1 MFVFKAAVLGAGTMG
16 GQIAQTIAAAGIPVV
31 MKDISPELVHA
42 GLEEARNVTSGQ
54 INKLAQKGKI
64 TEQQASQ
71 QIEEIVGRI
80 HGSTSYEGFGD
91 VDFVIEAVPEK
102 MAIKQAVF
110 AELDAA
116 TPGHA
121 ILASNTSSLS
131 ITEIGEAT
139 LRPDK
144 VVGFHYFYPASVM
157 PLIEIVEGEE
167 TSAET
172 VAAALTFAQ
181 AIRKQP
187 IACAEVPG
195 FVVNRILNSGTSEI
209 WREQEQKKLSI
220 KAIDEGVGAAGVIPM
235 GPYFLVNLL
244 GLDTV
249 LHVAEHL
256 ADSYGS
262 ERFYVPKG
270 MQKLVAEGKL
280 GAKSGGDGF
289 YSPSGDPNLP
299 GDAQPDVDELV
310 QLLVL
315 KTFVEACL
323 VLEEGV
329 ATHRDID
336 FGLMAGAGL
345 DPRRG
350 LLPPF
355 MKADVEGLDV
365 ILERLENAHERHG
378 ERFAPPT
385 ILRRLVAQ
393 GRLGQKSG
401 QGFYAYPQPDAQQP
415 EGAEVVKL
423 QTIRAAGGDPA
434 SGAAA
439 VGAGGAGAGDGE
451 GGVAIAWLANGQM
464 NSIAPQVIEDL
475 GKVWRHVKDSGIRA
489 LVIASSNPM
498 LFSAGADIKA
508 FTAMDEA
515 GGEQLINS
523 AHALLREIET
533 SGVATIA
540 AVNGLAFGGGCELA
554 MACDVRLAARCAI
567 FGQPEIKLGIIPGF
581 GGTQRLPRLV
591 GENKALEMN
600 LIGDPLTA
608 DEAYEYGLVNR
619 VLDDHELL
627 DAALAWARKLAGQA
641 PLAVEQIK
649 RVSAAGELDAGIEAE
664 KQGFDAVFR
673 SQDAREGI
681 GAFLG
686 KRAPRWTGK

>member
-1 MFVFKAAVLGAGTMG
+1 MFVFKAAVVGAGTMG

-31 MKDISPELVHA
+31 LKDISEELVQA

-54 INKLAQKGKI
+54 ANKLAEKGKI
-64 TEQQASQ
+64 TADEAQA
-71 QIEEIVGRI
+71 QIAEVMGRI

-102 MAIKQAVF
+102 MEIKQAVF

-131 ITEIGEAT
+131 ITEIAEAT

-144 VVGFHYFYPASVM
+144 VVGFHYFYPASIM

-172 VAAALTFAQ
+172 VTASLTLAQ
-181 AIRKQP
+181 SIRKQP
-187 IACAEVPG
+187 ITCAEVPG

-209 WREQEQKKLSI
+209 WREQEQKGLSI
-220 KAIDEGVGAAGVIPM
+220 KLIDEGVGAAGVIPM

-256 ADSYGS
+256 AESYGS

-270 MQKLVAEGKL
+270 MQKLVSEGKL
-280 GAKSGGDGF
+280 GAKTGGEGF
-289 YSPSGDPNLP
+289 YSSQGEPNLP
-299 GDAQPDVDELV
+299 GDKEPDVAELV
-310 QLLVL
+310 ELLVL

-355 MKADVEGLDV
+355 MKADVEGLDT
-365 ILERLENAHERHG
+365 ILERLENAAERHG
-378 ERFAPPT
+378 ERFVPPT

-401 QGFYAYPQPDAQQP
+401 QGFYAYPQPDADDSAPPTQ
-415 EGAEVVKL
+415 VVKL
-423 QTIRAAGGDPA
+423 ETRSD
-434 SGAAA
+434 
-439 VGAGGAGAGDGE
+439 
-451 GGVAIAWLANGQM
+451 GVAIAWLANGQM

-475 GKVWRHVKDSGIRA
+475 GKVWQHVKGSAAQGPGGIRA
-489 LVIASSNPM
+489 LVIASSNPF

-508 FTAMDEA
+508 FTSMDEA

-523 AHALLREIET
+523 AHSLLREMESEGI
-533 SGVATIA
+533 ATIA

-554 MACDVRLAARCAI
+554 MACDVRLAARSAL

-591 GENKALEMN
+591 GTNKALEMN
-600 LIGDPLTA
+600 LIGDPILA
-608 DEAYEYGLVNR
+608 DEAFEYGLVNR
-619 VLDDHELL
+619 VVDDHELL
-627 DAALAWARKLAGQA
+627 DTALAWARKLAGQA
-641 PLAVEQIK
+641 PLAMQQIK
-649 RVSAAGELDAGIEAE
+649 RVSGAGDLDQGIEAE
-664 KQGFDAVFR
+664 KQGFATAFR
-673 SQDAREGI
+673 SADGREGI
-681 GAFLG
+681 SAFLG
-686 KRAPRWTGK
+686 KRAARFQGK

>member
-1 MFVFKAAVLGAGTMG
+1 MFVFKAAVVGAGTMG

-31 MKDISPELVHA
+31 LKDIDDALVQA
-42 GLEEARNVTSGQ
+42 GLDEARNVTQGQ
-54 INKLAQKGKI
+54 VGKLLERGKI
-64 TEQQASQ
+64 TAEQAEAQV
-71 QIEEIVGRI
+71 EEIISRI
-80 HGSTSYEGFGD
+80 LGTTAYGDFAD

-144 VVGFHYFYPASVM
+144 VIGFHYFYPASLM

-167 TSAET
+167 SSAET
-172 VAAALTFAQ
+172 VGAAVTFAQ

-187 IACAEVPG
+187 ITCAEVPG
-195 FVVNRILNSGTSEI
+195 FVVNRILNSGISEV
-209 WREQEQKKLSI
+209 WRKQEEDGLSI
-220 KAIDEGVGAAGVIPM
+220 KRIDEGVGAAGVVPV

-256 ADSYGS
+256 VESYGE

-280 GAKSGGDGF
+280 GAKTGGDGF
-289 YSPSGDPNLP
+289 YDTAGEPNIAGD
-299 GDAQPDVDELV
+299 GEPDIEELV
-310 QLLVL
+310 ELLSL
-315 KTFVEACL
+315 KTFREACL

-336 FGLMAGAGL
+336 FGMMAGAGL

-355 MKADVEGLDV
+355 MKADSEGLDTV
-365 ILERLENAHERHG
+365 LERMESALEVHG

-401 QGFYAYPQPDAQQP
+401 QGFYPYPQPDEEQP
-415 EGAEVVKL
+415 GELVKL
-423 QTIRAAGGDPA
+423 QTL
-434 SGAAA
+434 
-439 VGAGGAGAGDGE
+439 E
-451 GGVAIAWLANGQM
+451 NGVAIAWLANGQM

-475 GKVWRHVKDSGIRA
+475 GKVWDKVKGSETRA
-489 LVIASSNPM
+489 LVIASSNPF
-498 LFSAGADIKA
+498 LYSAGADIKA
-508 FTAMDEA
+508 FTTLDEDSGA
-515 GGEQLINS
+515 KLING
-523 AHALLREIET
+523 AHALFRDLG
-533 SGVATIA
+533 SDQVVTIA

-554 MACDVRLAARCAI
+554 MACDVRIAARSAL
-567 FGQPEIKLGIIPGF
+567 FGQPEIKLGIVPGF

-591 GENKALEMN
+591 GLNKALEMN
-600 LIGDPLTA
+600 LVGDPVLA
-608 DEAYEYGLVNR
+608 EEAFEFGLVNR
-619 VLDDHELL
+619 VVDDHELL
-627 DAALAWARKLAGQA
+627 EAALQWARKLATQA
-641 PLAVEQIK
+641 PLAVGEIK
-649 RVSAAGELDAGIEAE
+649 RVSGAGDLDEGIEAE
-664 KQGFDAVFR
+664 KGAFARVFA
-673 SQDAREGI
+673 SADGKEGI
-681 GAFLG
+681 AAFLG
-686 KRAPRWTGK
+686 KRAPDFKGR